1 MILSSNTESFEHLDD
16 RIDVLTKECTE
27 ELHRQ
32 GFEEYVDR
40 ILWNPRSVDCASTH
54 NVPLETICV
63 IATKGRFF
71 KRSLL

>member
-40 ILWNPRSVDCASTH
+40 IL
-54 NVPLETICV
+54 
-63 IATKGRFF
+63 
-71 KRSLL
+71 